1 MDLDT
6 HAGGVLAALP
16 PQPTV
21 NDFSDR
27 TFGRITTLM
36 YETVGLSMNASK
48 KSLVASRLAP
58 RIQRLGLRG
67 YDDYLALLLDE
78 REAAEFQMAV
88 DLLTTNETYFF
99 REPHHFELLHKEL
112 VARHSRAPL
121 AVWSAAASFGDEAYS
136 TAMLLAELHKAGQ
149 IGADWSILATDIS
162 HRVLLSAKQG
172 IYPADRLRHV
182 SPERLK
188 RHCLRG
194 EGPAE
199 GQVMVKDELRERVR
213 FGQLNLCKPISGIG
227 PFDVVFLR
235 NVLIYFDAETKR
247 AVIDRVVATIKPG
260 GILFMG
266 TAEGRAHAESGLEAL
281 IPGAFRKPLAPSR
294 R

>member
-1 MDLDT
+1 MTLEST
-6 HAGGVLAALP
+6 SAALLATLP

-27 TFGRITTLM
+27 TFNRITALM

-78 REAAEFQMAV
+78 HEAAEFQMAV

-99 REPHHFELLHKEL
+99 REPHHFELLEREL
-112 VARHSRAPL
+112 VGRRSRAPL
-121 AVWSAAASFGDEAYS
+121 ALWSAAASFGDEAYS
-136 TAMLLAELHKAGQ
+136 TAMLLSELQKSGQ
-149 IGADWSILATDIS
+149 IGPDWEILATDIS

-172 IYPADRLRHV
+172 VYPVDRLRHV
-182 SPERLK
+182 SPDRLK

-199 GQVMVKDELRERVR
+199 GQVMVKPELRERVR
-213 FGQLNLCKPISGIG
+213 FGQLNLCKPIHGIG
-227 PFDVVFLR
+227 PFDFVFLR
-235 NVLIYFDAETKR
+235 NVLIYFDTETKR
-247 AVIDRVVATIKPG
+247 QVIDRVLTTLKPG

-266 TAEGRAHAESGLEAL
+266 TAEGRAHAEAGLEPVV
-281 IPGAFRKPLAPSR
+281 PGAFRKPAKR
-294 R
+294 